1 MAASTPP
8 AQGSIFP
15 FRFHYVKVPA
25 DVDQPFE
32 EFEGVATAPGDQMSQ
47 SICVPFFAG
56 GSVKN
61 DGGLRSQF
69 GAEVLDQKRDA
80 LNRAAAKGTVET
92 FALCRPSSS
101 TVPLAHAGVYMYLDE
116 MGVLKD
122 LPVNKRATEIAR
134 GCGLDVE
141 SPFHGDTFI
150 ARVQVEPAPTRN
162 ASFRL
167 SELHSGSEFY
177 RSAPAENAAYDAAMH
192 EYKKAVAEKEV
203 GGGTVERRKASAMAR
218 GWWHTQTAEEVEV
231 SVVLPEGRA
240 GDGASPPRA
249 RDMRVDIRP
258 HSLTV
263 AIHGSTEPPLVEL
276 KLFAAVRPDQ
286 STWVVGTGHGKP
298 CVVATLEK
306 VLPQTWPQLQA
317 NQGGDAVG

>member
-1 MAASTPP
+1 MFT
-8 AQGSIFP
+8 F
-15 FRFHYVKVPA
+15 VKVPA

-32 EFEGVATAPGDQMSQ
+32 ELEAVATAPGDRMSQ

-56 GSVKN
+56 GTVKN
-61 DGGLRSQF
+61 DVGLRAQF
-69 GAEVLDQKRDA
+69 GDEVLDQKKDA
-80 LNRAAAKGTVET
+80 LDRAAAKGTVET

-101 TVPLAHAGVYMYLDE
+101 TLPLAHAGVYMYMDE

-141 SPFHGDTFI
+141 SPFHGDVYI
-150 ARVQVEPAPTRN
+150 ARVQVEPGPTRN
-162 ASFRL
+162 ASFLL

-177 RSAPAENAAYDAAMH
+177 LSAPAENAAYDAAMH
-192 EYKKAVAEKEV
+192 EYKKAVVEKEV
-203 GGGTVERRKASAMAR
+203 GGGSAEAREASAIAR

-231 SVVLPEGRA
+231 SVALPQGRA
-240 GDGASPPRA
+240 SESAPPLRA
-249 RDMRVDIRP
+249 RDLCVEIRP

-263 AIHGSTEPPLVEL
+263 AVQSSTEAPVVHL

-286 STWVVGTGHGKP
+286 STWVVGTGHGKL

-317 NQGGDAVG
+317 NQGGDAVA

>member
-1 MAASTPP
+1 MAASV
-8 AQGSIFP
+8 FP
-15 FRFHYVKVPA
+15 LHFHYVKISA

-32 EFEGVATAPGDQMSQ
+32 ELEGVATAPGDQMSQ

-56 GSVKN
+56 GSIKN

-69 GAEVLDQKRDA
+69 GDEVLDQKRNA
-80 LNRAAAKGTVET
+80 LNRVAAKGSVET

-101 TVPLAHAGVYMYLDE
+101 TVPVPHAGTYMYLDE

-122 LPVNKRATEIAR
+122 LPVNKRATEIAK

-167 SELHSGSEFY
+167 SELHSGSEFF
-177 RSAPAENAAYDAAMH
+177 RSASAENAAYDAAMR

-203 GGGTVERRKASAMAR
+203 GGGTAERREASAIAR
-218 GWWHTQTAEEVEV
+218 GWWHTQTTDEVEV
-231 SVVLPEGRA
+231 SVALPEGRPGESA
-240 GDGASPPRA
+240 PPLRA
-249 RDMRVDIRP
+249 RDLRVDIRP
-258 HSLTV
+258 QSLTV
-263 AIHGSTEPPLVEL
+263 SINGASEPPLVQL
-276 KLFAAVRPDQ
+276 KLFAAVRPDE
-286 STWVVGTGHGKP
+286 STWVVGTGRGKP
-298 CVVATLEK
+298 CVVATMEK
-306 VLPQTWPQLQA
+306 VIPQTWPQLQA
-317 NQGGDAVG
+317 NEGGDAVA